1 MEQPNSNNAYQL
13 SIKDKV
19 FSEQVKILHD
29 NLLTSVPANFVGA
42 FIVFMILY
50 QGQTKTLIS
59 VWFAAVAAVSLF
71 RMFAVYLFR
80 YRPKNNNWHLAIF
93 LIGVTLSAA
102 MWGAINS
109 VFMPNDDLMHQMV
122 IIVITAG
129 VTAGGVQT
137 LNANLKASLTYLC
150 IIGVPLAIWIFLQGG
165 FAYTLLGI
173 TVIAYISF
181 MVVTSIRGYKLLAT
195 ALYLQYENQALIKEI
210 SDSNAKLMDDSKAL
224 YEQSIHDSLTGL
236 FNRRYL
242 DETLPRE
249 LQRTIREKQSL
260 CVAMLDLDF
269 FKSFNDTHG
278 HAAGDE
284 VLKFIGDLL
293 QDVFRGSDI
302 SCRFGGEEF
311 LVVMINTDM
320 TSAHSRLEQFRELVK
335 KGKVYFHGHPLPPM
349 TVSIGVAEA
358 PGQGMTIKEIIHAA
372 DLALYSAKDAGRDR
386 TSSFFF
392 L

>member
-1 MEQPNSNNAYQL
+1 MEQPDSNNVYPL

-29 NLLTSVPANFVGA
+29 NLLTSVPANFVCA

-50 QGQTKTLIS
+50 QGQTKTFIS

-71 RMFAVYLFR
+71 RIFAVYLFR
-80 YRPKNNNWHLAIF
+80 HRPKNTNWHLVVF
-93 LIGVTLSAA
+93 LVGVALSAGL
-102 MWGAINS
+102 WGTINS

-137 LNANLKASLTYLC
+137 LNANLKASLIYLTF
-150 IIGVPLAIWIFLQGG
+150 IVLPLTIWFFLQGS
-165 FAYTLLGI
+165 FVYTSLGA
-173 TVIAYISF
+173 TMIAYISF
-181 MVVTSIRGYKLLAT
+181 MIVTSVRGYHLLAT
-195 ALYLQYENQALIKEI
+195 TLYLQYENQALIEEI
-210 SDSNAKLMDDSKAL
+210 SDSNAKLMDDSKTL

-249 LQRTIREKQSL
+249 LQRTIREQQSL
-260 CVAMLDLDF
+260 CVAMLDLDY

-311 LVVMINTDM
+311 LVVMINTDL
-320 TSAHSRLEQFRELVK
+320 TAAQIRLEQFRELVK
-335 KGKVYFHGHPLPPM
+335 KGKVYFHGQPLPPM

-358 PGQGMTIKEIIHAA
+358 PGQGITVKEIIHAA
-372 DLALYSAKDAGRDR
+372 DVALYSAKEAGRDR
-386 TSSFFF
+386 TSSFSF